1 MENGWA
7 FSYRH
12 NTILSC
18 LSNRV
23 GEGGGIDELEEV
35 AWVLI
40 KGGYFADERVLAS
53 FGDFHPVCD
62 LMELC
67 FLKRALC

>member
-1 MENGWA
+1 MAGHLA
-7 FSYRH
+7 TV
-12 NTILSC
+12 TILLFKQQS
-18 LSNRV
+18 